1 MIVVDTNLILHLTI
15 AGERTAQVEQVR
27 SRDGVWA
34 APLLWRSEY
43 RNVLSLYMRTGK
55 MGLETALEL
64 AADAEARMEGREY
77 SLDASAVLRLA
88 ADSSC
93 TAYDCEFV
101 ALARQLGV
109 KLVTTDKQV
118 LAAFPET
125 AVSLDSF

>member
-1 MIVVDTNLILHLTI
+1 MIVVDTNLIVHLTI
-15 AGERTAQVEQVR
+15 TGERTPQAEQVR
-27 SRDGVWA
+27 ARDGVWA

-43 RNVLSLYMRTGK
+43 RNVLSLYLRLGK
-55 MGLETALEL
+55 ISLETALDL
-64 AADAEARMEGREY
+64 AADAEARMEGQEY
-77 SLDASAVLRLA
+77 SLEAGAVLRLA
-88 ADSSC
+88 AVSSC

-125 AVSLDSF
+125 AVSPESF